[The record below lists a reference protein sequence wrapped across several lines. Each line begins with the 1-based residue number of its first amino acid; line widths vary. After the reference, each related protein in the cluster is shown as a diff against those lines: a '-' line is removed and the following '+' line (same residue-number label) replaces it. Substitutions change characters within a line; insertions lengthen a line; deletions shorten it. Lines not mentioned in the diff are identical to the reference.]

1 MNNIITKNLRFLN
14 KSRLVPTMIMI
25 LMSGLFYAQK
35 LADLIITNAKIYT
48 VNQNFDTAESMAI
61 SKGKI
66 VAVGKSADILR
77 NYKSKNVQNLQG
89 KTVFPGLIDAHCHF
103 TGFATDKWKCELWG
117 TKSWDEI
124 IGRISEYA
132 KTAPKEWLY
141 GRSWDQNDWA
151 VKEFPNKEKLDRL
164 FPNRP
169 VYLKRID
176 GHAAVANQKALDIA
190 GVTKHSKIL
199 GGEIEVKNGKLT
211 GILVDNAMLLVEKHI
226 PEIEDSEAIQYFS
239 DLQKECFSYGL
250 TSLHDC
256 GITERTLDRLEKAQ
270 TQGQLQMKIFALL
283 EDNPDYYD
291 RWIKKGRYTNKNIT
305 VGGFKVYSDGALGSR
320 GACLIHDY
328 SDKKGWKGF
337 LLSERKHFESLAKKL
352 KNSDLQMCTHAI
364 GDSAN
369 RTILQIY
376 GDVLGVKNDRRWR
389 IEHAQIVD
397 KNDFDLFG
405 KYSVIPSVQPTHA
418 TSDMYWAEDRLGKE
432 RLKYSYA
439 YEDLLKQNGW
449 LPLGTDF
456 PVEEISPLKTFYS
469 AVARK
474 DSKHYPAE
482 GFQKEN
488 ALTREQAIRGMT
500 VWAAKAAFQEN
511 EIGSLEPGK
520 SADFIIV
527 DQDLMTVPEVKILET
542 KVLETYSNGKKV
554 FFNKEYNDDLAKKLS
569 GRTTHG
575 ISSSK

>member
-1 MNNIITKNLRFLN
+1 MKKII
-14 KSRLVPTMIMI
+14 SI
-25 LMSGLFYAQK
+25 LTVFSSIVLIAQK
-35 LADLIITNAKIYT
+35 NADLIITNAKIYT

-61 SKGKI
+61 SNGKI
-66 VAVGKSADILR
+66 VAVGKSTDILK
-77 NYKSKNVQNLQG
+77 NYKSSKVQDLHG

-103 TGFATDKWKCELWG
+103 TGYATDKWKCELWG
-117 TKSWDEI
+117 TKSWDEVVA
-124 IGRISEYA
+124 RISEYA

-141 GRSWDQNDWA
+141 GRSWDQNDW
-151 VKEFPNKEKLDRL
+151 VIKEFPTKEKLDKL

-176 GHAAVANQKALDIA
+176 GHAALANQKALDIA
-190 GVTKHSKIL
+190 GITKDSKIL

-211 GILVDNAMLLVEKHI
+211 GILVDNAMTLVEKHI
-226 PEIEDSEAIQYFS
+226 PEIEDKMAIQYFS
-239 DLQKECFSYGL
+239 ELQKECFSYGL

-256 GITERTLDRLEKAQ
+256 GITEKTLDRLEKAQ
-270 TQGQLQMKIFALL
+270 SQGQLQMKIFALM

-320 GACLIHDY
+320 GANLRHDY
-328 SDKKGWKGF
+328 SDKKGWRGF
-337 LLSERKHFESLAKKL
+337 LLSERTHFENLAKKL

-376 GDVLGVKNDRRWR
+376 GDVLGTKNDRRWR
-389 IEHAQIVD
+389 MEHAQIVD

-405 KYSVIPSVQPTHA
+405 KYSIIPSVQPTHA
-418 TSDMYWAEDRLGKE
+418 TSDMYWAEDRLGKD

-456 PVEEISPLKTFYS
+456 PVEEISTLKTFYS

-474 DSKHYPAE
+474 DSKHYPE
-482 GFQKEN
+482 NGFQKEN

-500 VWAAKAAFQEN
+500 IWAAKAAFQEN

-527 DQDLMTVPEVKILET
+527 DQDLMTVPEVKILNT

-554 FFNKEYNDDLAKKLS
+554 F
-569 GRTTHG
+569 
-575 ISSSK
+575 

>member
-1 MNNIITKNLRFLN
+1 MKKLLSLLTFGFSLVIT
-14 KSRLVPTMIMI
+14 
-25 LMSGLFYAQK
+25 AQK
-35 LADLIITNAKIYT
+35 PADLIITNARIYT
-48 VNQNFDTAESMAI
+48 VNRNFDTAESMAI

-66 VAVGKSADILR
+66 LAVGKSAYILKK
-77 NYKSKNVQNLQG
+77 YQSKNIQNLQG

-124 IGRISEYA
+124 VDRITEYS

-151 VKEFPNKEKLDRL
+151 IKEFPTKEKLDQL
-164 FPNRP
+164 FPDRP

-176 GHAAVANQKALDIA
+176 GHAAIANQKALDIA
-190 GVTKHSKIL
+190 GITTDSKIL
-199 GGEIEVKNGKLT
+199 GGEIEIKSGKLT
-211 GILVDNAMLLVEKHI
+211 GILIDNAMLLVEKFI
-226 PEIEDSEAIQYFS
+226 PEIEESEAIQYFS
-239 DLQKECFSYGL
+239 ALQKECFSYGL

-256 GITERTLDRLEKAQ
+256 GITERTLDLLEKAQ
-270 TQGQLQMKIFALL
+270 SKGELQMRIFALM

-291 RWIKKGRYTNKNIT
+291 RWVKKGRYTHKNIT

-320 GACLIHDY
+320 GANLIHDY
-328 SDKKGWKGF
+328 SDKKGWRGF
-337 LLSERKHFESLAKKL
+337 LLSERTHFENLARKL
-352 KNSDLQMCTHAI
+352 KNSNLQMCTHAI

-376 GDVLGVKNDRRWR
+376 GDVLGTKNDRRWR

-397 KNDFDLFG
+397 QNDFGLFG
-405 KYSVIPSVQPTHA
+405 KYSIIPSVQPTHA
-418 TSDMYWAEDRLGKE
+418 TSDMYWAEDRLGKD
-432 RLKYSYA
+432 RLHFAYA
-439 YEDLLKQNGW
+439 YQDLLKQNGW

-456 PVEEISPLKTFYS
+456 PVEEISPLKTFHS

-474 DSKHYPAE
+474 DSKNYPAN

-500 VWAAKAAFQEN
+500 IWAAKAAFQEN
-511 EIGSLEPGK
+511 EIGSLEVGK
-520 SADFIIV
+520 SADFIIL
-527 DQDLMTVPEVKILET
+527 DQDLMTVPENQILRT
-542 KVLETYSNGKKV
+542 KVLETFSSGKKV
-554 FFNKEYNDDLAKKLS
+554 F
-569 GRTTHG
+569 
-575 ISSSK
+575 

>member
-1 MNNIITKNLRFLN
+1 MKKII
-14 KSRLVPTMIMI
+14 SI
-25 LMSGLFYAQK
+25 LSVFSSIVLLAQK
-35 LADLIITNAKIYT
+35 NADFIITNAKIYT

-61 SKGKI
+61 SNGKI
-66 VAVGKSADILR
+66 VAVGKSADILK
-77 NYKSKNVQNLQG
+77 NYKSSKVQDLQG

-103 TGFATDKWKCELWG
+103 TGYATDKWKCELWG
-117 TKSWDEI
+117 TKSWDEVVA
-124 IGRISEYA
+124 RISEYA

-141 GRSWDQNDWA
+141 GRSWDQNDW
-151 VKEFPNKEKLDRL
+151 VIKEFPTKEKLDKL

-190 GVTKHSKIL
+190 GVTKDSKIL

-211 GILVDNAMLLVEKHI
+211 GILVDNAMTLVEKHI
-226 PEIEDSEAIQYFS
+226 PEIEDKMAIQYFS
-239 DLQKECFSYGL
+239 ELQKECFSYGL

-256 GITERTLDRLEKAQ
+256 GITEKTLDRLEKAQ
-270 TQGQLQMKIFALL
+270 SQGQLQMKIFALM

-320 GACLIHDY
+320 GANLRHDY
-328 SDKKGWKGF
+328 SDKKGWRGF
-337 LLSERKHFESLAKKL
+337 LLSERTHFENLAKKL

-376 GDVLGVKNDRRWR
+376 GDVLGTKNDRRWR
-389 IEHAQIVD
+389 MEHAQIVD

-405 KYSVIPSVQPTHA
+405 KYSIIPSVQPTHA
-418 TSDMYWAEDRLGKE
+418 TSDMYWAEDRLGKD

-456 PVEEISPLKTFYS
+456 PVEEISTLKTFYS

-474 DSKHYPAE
+474 DSKHYPE
-482 GFQKEN
+482 NGFQKEN

-500 VWAAKAAFQEN
+500 IWAAKAAFQEN

-527 DQDLMTVPEVKILET
+527 DQDLMTVPEVKILNT

-554 FFNKEYNDDLAKKLS
+554 F
-569 GRTTHG
+569 
-575 ISSSK
+575 

>member
-1 MNNIITKNLRFLN
+1 MKKINII
-14 KSRLVPTMIMI
+14 LV
-25 LMSGLFYAQK
+25 LLFFGIFSAQK
-35 LADLIITNAKIYT
+35 SADFIITNAKIYT
-48 VNQNFDTAESMAI
+48 VNQNFDLAESMAI
-61 SKGKI
+61 SQGKI
-66 VAVGKSADILR
+66 VGIGKTADILK
-77 NYKSKNVQNLQG
+77 NFKSKNIQDLQG
-89 KTVFPGLIDAHCHF
+89 TTVFPGLIDAHCHF
-103 TGFATDKWKCELWG
+103 TGYATDKWKCELWG

-124 IGRISEYA
+124 VSRIAEYA

-151 VKEFPNKEKLDRL
+151 VKEFPNKEKLDQL

-190 GVTKHSKIL
+190 GVTKDSKIL
-199 GGEIEVKNGKLT
+199 GGEIEVKNGQLT
-211 GILVDNAMLLVEKHI
+211 GILVDNAMTLVEKFI
-226 PEIEDSEAIQYFS
+226 PEIEDKEAIEYYAA
-239 DLQKECFSYGL
+239 LQKECFSYGL

-256 GITERTLDRLEKAQ
+256 GITERTLGLLEKAQ
-270 TQGQLQMKIFALL
+270 TQGQLQMKIFALM

-291 RWIKKGRYTNKNIT
+291 RWIKKGRYTNKNIM

-328 SDKKGWKGF
+328 SDKKDWKGF
-337 LLSERKHFESLAKKL
+337 LLSDREHFEKLAKKL
-352 KNSDLQMCTHAI
+352 IKSNLQMATHAI

-376 GDVLGVKNDRRWR
+376 GEVLGVKNDRRWR

-405 KYSVIPSVQPTHA
+405 KYSIIPSVQPTHA
-418 TSDMYWAEDRLGKE
+418 TSDMYWAEDRLGKD

-474 DSKHYPAE
+474 DSKHFPTN

-500 VWAAKAAFQEN
+500 IWAARAAFQEN
-511 EIGSLEPGK
+511 EIGSLEVGK

-527 DQDLMTVPEVKILET
+527 DQDLMTVKEDKILET
-542 KVLETYSNGKKV
+542 KVLETFSNGKKV
-554 FFNKEYNDDLAKKLS
+554 F
-569 GRTTHG
+569 
-575 ISSSK
+575 

>member
-1 MNNIITKNLRFLN
+1 
-14 KSRLVPTMIMI
+14 
-25 LMSGLFYAQK
+25 MSVVLIAQK
-35 LADLIITNAKIYT
+35 NADLIITNAKIYT
-48 VNQNFDTAESMAI
+48 VNQNFDVAQSMAI
-61 SKGKI
+61 SNGKI
-66 VAVGKSADILR
+66 IAVGKSADILK
-77 NYKSKNVQNLQG
+77 NYQTKNVQNLQG

-103 TGFATDKWKCELWG
+103 TGYATDKRKCQLWG
-117 TKSWDEI
+117 TKSWDDI
-124 IGRISEYA
+124 IARISNYA
-132 KTAPKEWLY
+132 KTAPKEWIY
-141 GRSWDQNDWA
+141 GRGWDQNDWA
-151 VKEFPNKEKLDRL
+151 VKEFPTKEKLDQL
-164 FPNRP
+164 FPDRP

-190 GVTKHSKIL
+190 GVTKDSKIL

-226 PEIEDSEAIQYFS
+226 PEIEDKEAIQYFS

-256 GITERTLDRLEKAQ
+256 GITERTLDLLEKSQ
-270 TQGQLQMKIFALL
+270 VQGQLQMKIFALM
-283 EDNPDYYD
+283 EDNPAYYD
-291 RWIKKGRYTNKNIT
+291 RWVKKGRYTNKNIT

-320 GACLIHDY
+320 GANLIHDY
-328 SDKKGWKGF
+328 SDKKDWRGF
-337 LLSERKHFESLAKKL
+337 LLSERTHFENLAKKL

-376 GDVLGVKNDRRWR
+376 GDVLGTKNDRRWR

-397 KNDFDLFG
+397 KNDFYLFG
-405 KYSVIPSVQPTHA
+405 KYSIIPSVQPTHA

-432 RLKYSYA
+432 RLKYSYS

-474 DSKHYPAE
+474 DSKHYPKN

-488 ALTREQAIRGMT
+488 ALTREQALRGMT
-500 VWAAKAAFQEN
+500 IWAAKAAFQEN
-511 EIGSLEPGK
+511 EIGSLEVGK

-554 FFNKEYNDDLAKKLS
+554 F
-569 GRTTHG
+569 
-575 ISSSK
+575 

>member
-1 MNNIITKNLRFLN
+1 MKKINIIL
-14 KSRLVPTMIMI
+14 I
-25 LMSGLFYAQK
+25 LLFFGIFSAQK
-35 LADLIITNAKIYT
+35 TADLIITNAKIYT
-48 VNQNFDTAESMAI
+48 VNQNFDLAESMAI
-61 SKGKI
+61 SQGIIVGIGKT
-66 VAVGKSADILR
+66 ADILK
-77 NYKSKNVQNLQG
+77 NFKSKNIQDLQG

-103 TGFATDKWKCELWG
+103 TGYATDKWKCELWG

-124 IGRISEYA
+124 VSRIAKYA

-151 VKEFPNKEKLDRL
+151 VKEFPNKEKLDQL

-190 GVTKHSKIL
+190 GVTKDSKIL
-199 GGEIEVKNGKLT
+199 GGEIEVKNGQLT
-211 GILVDNAMLLVEKHI
+211 GILVDNAMTLVEKFI
-226 PEIEDSEAIQYFS
+226 PEIEDKEAIEYYAA
-239 DLQKECFSYGL
+239 LQKECFSYGL

-256 GITERTLDRLEKAQ
+256 GITERTLGLLEKAQ
-270 TQGQLQMKIFALL
+270 TQGQLQMKIFALM

-320 GACLIHDY
+320 GAFLIHDY
-328 SDKKGWKGF
+328 SDKKDWKGF
-337 LLSERKHFESLAKKL
+337 LLSDREHFESLAKKL
-352 KNSDLQMCTHAI
+352 IKSNLQIATHAI

-376 GDVLGVKNDRRWR
+376 GEVLGVKNDRRWR

-405 KYSVIPSVQPTHA
+405 KYSIIPSVQPTHA
-418 TSDMYWAEDRLGKE
+418 TSDMYWAEERLGKD

-474 DSKHYPAE
+474 DSKHFPTN

-500 VWAAKAAFQEN
+500 IWAARAAFQEN
-511 EIGSLEPGK
+511 EIGSLEVGK
-520 SADFIIV
+520 SADFIIM
-527 DQDLMTVPEVKILET
+527 DQDLMTVKEDQILET
-542 KVLETYSNGKKV
+542 KVLETFSNGKRV
-554 FFNKEYNDDLAKKLS
+554 F
-569 GRTTHG
+569 
-575 ISSSK
+575 

>member
-1 MNNIITKNLRFLN
+1 MKKLLSLLTFSFSLVIT
-14 KSRLVPTMIMI
+14 
-25 LMSGLFYAQK
+25 AQK
-35 LADLIITNAKIYT
+35 PADLIITNARIYT
-48 VNQNFDTAESMAI
+48 VNRNFDTAESMAI

-66 VAVGKSADILR
+66 LAVGKSAYILKK
-77 NYKSKNVQNLQG
+77 YQSKNIQNLQG

-124 IGRISEYA
+124 VDRITEYS

-151 VKEFPNKEKLDRL
+151 IKEFPTKEKLDQL
-164 FPNRP
+164 FPDRP

-176 GHAAVANQKALDIA
+176 GHAAIANQKALDIA
-190 GVTKHSKIL
+190 GITTDSKIL
-199 GGEIEVKNGKLT
+199 GGEIEIKSGKLT
-211 GILVDNAMLLVEKHI
+211 GILIDNAMLLVEKFI
-226 PEIEDSEAIQYFS
+226 PEIEESEAIQYFS
-239 DLQKECFSYGL
+239 ALQKECFSYGL

-256 GITERTLDRLEKAQ
+256 GITERTLDLLERAQ
-270 TQGQLQMKIFALL
+270 SKGELQMKIFALM

-291 RWIKKGRYTNKNIT
+291 RWVKKGRYTHKNIT

-320 GACLIHDY
+320 GANLIHDY
-328 SDKKGWKGF
+328 SDKKGWRGF
-337 LLSERKHFESLAKKL
+337 LLSERTHFENLARKL
-352 KNSDLQMCTHAI
+352 KNSNLQMCTHAI

-376 GDVLGVKNDRRWR
+376 GDVLGTKNDRRWR

-397 KNDFDLFG
+397 QNDFGLFG
-405 KYSVIPSVQPTHA
+405 KYSIIPSVQPTHA
-418 TSDMYWAEDRLGKE
+418 TSDMYWAEDRLGKD
-432 RLKYSYA
+432 RLHFAYA
-439 YEDLLKQNGW
+439 YQDLLKQNGW

-456 PVEEISPLKTFYS
+456 PVEEISPLKTFHS

-474 DSKHYPAE
+474 DSKNYPAN

-500 VWAAKAAFQEN
+500 IWAAKAAFQEN
-511 EIGSLEPGK
+511 EIGSLEVGK
-520 SADFIIV
+520 SADFIIL
-527 DQDLMTVPEVKILET
+527 DQDLMTVPENQILRT
-542 KVLETYSNGKKV
+542 KVLETFSSGKKV
-554 FFNKEYNDDLAKKLS
+554 F
-569 GRTTHG
+569 
-575 ISSSK
+575 

>member
-1 MNNIITKNLRFLN
+1 MSNTISTNRWFLD
-14 KSRLVPTMIMI
+14 KWRLVPAIIMMLIFGMIT
-25 LMSGLFYAQK
+25 AQK
-35 LADLIITNAKIYT
+35 KADLIITNAKIYT
-48 VNQNFDTAESMAI
+48 VNQNFDTVEAMAI
-61 SKGKI
+61 SDGKI
-66 VAVGKSADILR
+66 VAVGKSADVFK
-77 NYKSKNVQNLQG
+77 NYKATNVQNLQG
-89 KTVFPGLIDAHCHF
+89 KSVFPGLIDAHCHF

-117 TKSWDEI
+117 TKSWEEI
-124 IGRISEYA
+124 VARISQYA

-151 VKEFPNKEKLDRL
+151 VKEFPNKQKLDAL

-190 GVTKHSKIL
+190 GITKNTKIL

-211 GILVDNAMLLVEKHI
+211 GILVDNAMTLVEKHI
-226 PEIEDSEAIQYFS
+226 PEIDDAMTINYFA

-256 GITERTLDRLEKAQ
+256 GITERTLELLEKAQ
-270 TQGQLQMKIFALL
+270 AQNVLKMKMFVLM
-283 EDNPDYYD
+283 EDNPAYYD
-291 RWIKKGRYTNKNIT
+291 RFIKKGRYTDQNIT

-320 GACLIHDY
+320 GACLLHDY
-328 SDKKGWKGF
+328 SDKKDWKGF
-337 LLSERKHFESLAKKL
+337 LLSDRKHFENLAKRL
-352 KNSDLQMCTHAI
+352 KNSNLQMATHAI

-376 GDVLGVKNDRRWR
+376 GEVLGAKNDRRWR
-389 IEHAQIVD
+389 IEHAQILD
-397 KNDFDLFG
+397 KKDFDLFG

-432 RLKYSYA
+432 RLQYSYA

-456 PVEEISPLKTFYS
+456 PVEEINPVKTFFA

-474 DSKHYPAE
+474 DAKNFPAN

-488 ALTREQAIRGMT
+488 ALTPEQAMRGMT
-500 VWAAKAAFQEN
+500 IWAAKAAFQEN
-511 EIGSLEPGK
+511 EIGSLETGK
-520 SADFIIV
+520 SADFIILN
-527 DQDLMTVPEVKILET
+527 QDLMTVPEDQILET

-554 FFNKEYNDDLAKKLS
+554 F
-569 GRTTHG
+569 
-575 ISSSK
+575 

>member
-1 MNNIITKNLRFLN
+1 MKKLI
-14 KSRLVPTMIMI
+14 SI
-25 LMSGLFYAQK
+25 LTVCVSVVLIAQK
-35 LADLIITNAKIYT
+35 NADLIITNAKIYT
-48 VNQNFDTAESMAI
+48 VNQNFDVAQSMAI
-61 SKGKI
+61 SNGKI
-66 VAVGKSADILR
+66 IAVGKSADILK
-77 NYKSKNVQNLQG
+77 NYQTKNVQNLQG

-103 TGFATDKWKCELWG
+103 TGYATDKWKCQLWG
-117 TKSWDEI
+117 TKSWDDI
-124 IGRISEYA
+124 IAKISDYA
-132 KTAPKEWLY
+132 KTAPKEWIY
-141 GRSWDQNDWA
+141 GRGWDQNDWA
-151 VKEFPNKEKLDRL
+151 VKEFPTKEKLDQL
-164 FPNRP
+164 FPDRP

-190 GVTKHSKIL
+190 GVTKDSKIL

-226 PEIEDSEAIQYFS
+226 PEIEDKEAIQYFS

-256 GITERTLDRLEKAQ
+256 GITERTLELLEKSQA
-270 TQGQLQMKIFALL
+270 QGQLQMKIFALM

-291 RWIKKGRYTNKNIT
+291 RWVKKGRYTNKNIT

-320 GACLIHDY
+320 GANLIHDY
-328 SDKKGWKGF
+328 SDKKDWRGF
-337 LLSERKHFESLAKKL
+337 LLSERTHFENLAKKL

-376 GDVLGVKNDRRWR
+376 GDVLGTKNDRRWR

-405 KYSVIPSVQPTHA
+405 KYSIIPSVQPTHA

-439 YEDLLKQNGW
+439 YENLLKQNGW

-474 DSKHYPAE
+474 DSKHYPKN

-488 ALTREQAIRGMT
+488 ALTREQALRGMT
-500 VWAAKAAFQEN
+500 IWAAKAAFQEN
-511 EIGSLEPGK
+511 EIGILEVGK

-554 FFNKEYNDDLAKKLS
+554 F
-569 GRTTHG
+569 
-575 ISSSK
+575 

>member
-1 MNNIITKNLRFLN
+1 M
-14 KSRLVPTMIMI
+14 
-25 LMSGLFYAQK
+25 
-35 LADLIITNAKIYT
+35 
-48 VNQNFDTAESMAI
+48 
-61 SKGKI
+61 
-66 VAVGKSADILR
+66 
-77 NYKSKNVQNLQG
+77 
-89 KTVFPGLIDAHCHF
+89 
-103 TGFATDKWKCELWG
+103 
-117 TKSWDEI
+117 
-124 IGRISEYA
+124 
-132 KTAPKEWLY
+132 
-141 GRSWDQNDWA
+141 
-151 VKEFPNKEKLDRL
+151 KEFPNKEKLDAL

-190 GVTKHSKIL
+190 GITKDTKIL

-211 GILVDNAMLLVEKHI
+211 GILVDNAMTLVEKHI
-226 PEIEDSEAIQYFS
+226 PEIDDAMTINYFAE
-239 DLQKECFSYGL
+239 LQKECFSFGL

-256 GITERTLDRLEKAQ
+256 GITERTLELLEKAQ
-270 TQGQLQMKIFALL
+270 AQNVLKMKMFVLM
-283 EDNPDYYD
+283 EDNPAYYD
-291 RWIKKGRYTNKNIT
+291 RFIKKGRYTDQNIT

-328 SDKKGWKGF
+328 SDKKDWKGF
-337 LLSERKHFESLAKKL
+337 LLSDRKHFENLAKRL
-352 KNSDLQMCTHAI
+352 KNSNLQMATHAI

-376 GDVLGVKNDRRWR
+376 GEVLGAKNDRRWR
-389 IEHAQIVD
+389 IEHAQILD
-397 KNDFDLFG
+397 KKDFDLFG

-456 PVEEISPLKTFYS
+456 PVEEINPVKTFFA

-474 DSKHYPAE
+474 DAKNFPAN

-488 ALTREQAIRGMT
+488 ALTREQAMRGMT
-500 VWAAKAAFQEN
+500 IWAAKAAFQEN
-511 EIGSLEPGK
+511 EIGSLETGK
-520 SADFIIV
+520 SADFIILT
-527 DQDLMTVPEVKILET
+527 QDLMTVPEDQILET

-554 FFNKEYNDDLAKKLS
+554 F
-569 GRTTHG
+569 
-575 ISSSK
+575 